1 MRTKH
6 NSSIKL
12 CKGLSIKISYIF
24 NRGLLLFFSFFLS
37 ACTEFVIVDPPKN
50 ILISESV
57 FNDKSTVESALANI
71 YFLMRQQGMT
81 SGDFGLTTAMGI
93 YSDELDYYGFN
104 SQYIQLYHHNLITNN
119 SIVTGWWKHAYNLIY
134 DANDIIKGLENSETL
149 SFAEK
154 QRFSG
159 QALFVRAYVH
169 FLLTNLFGDIP
180 YIDTTDYLKNNR
192 TARLPSSEVN
202 VHIISDLINAINLLE
217 NDNSS
222 DGERVWPGKHAAMA
236 LLARMYLYT
245 EQWELASST
254 ATTLIDAYSLEPNV
268 NDVFLKGSSET
279 IWQLKPDA
287 YPRNTQEANQL
298 VIRNIPGQKYALS
311 TSLLDVFEAGDL
323 RFTKWVDSISNTEN
337 TIKLY
342 FAHKYK
348 ADYSELESL
357 EYSIIFRL
365 AEQYLIR
372 AEAMIHMDNIAAGQQ
387 DLNIIRFRAGL
398 PATSANMKNLLLEA
412 ILHERQVELFAEHGH
427 RWFDL
432 KRTDRAHETLKDKKP
447 NWRAT
452 DVHFPIPEAE
462 LELNP
467 NLRPQ
472 NNGY

>member
-1 MRTKH
+1 MRTIH

-12 CKGLSIKISYIF
+12 CKCLSIKISYIF
-24 NRGLLLFFSFFLS
+24 NRGLLLIFSLFLS

-50 ILISESV
+50 ILISETV

-71 YFLMRQQGMT
+71 YYLMRQQGMT

-104 SQYIQLYHHNLITNN
+104 SQYAQLYHHNLIAHN
-119 SIVTGWWKHAYNLIY
+119 SIVTGWWKQAYNLIY
-134 DANDIIKGLENSETL
+134 AANDIIKGLENSETL
-149 SFAEK
+149 SSAEK

-159 QALFVRAYVH
+159 QALFVRAYIH

-180 YIDTTDYLKNNR
+180 YINTTDYLENNS
-192 TARLPSSEVN
+192 TSRLPSSEVN

-254 ATTLIDAYSLEPNV
+254 ATTLINAYSLEPNV

-279 IWQLKPDA
+279 IWQLKPGE

-323 RFTKWVDSISNTEN
+323 RYTTWVDSISNTEN

-342 FAHKYK
+342 FANKYK

-412 ILHERQVELFAEHGH
+412 ILHERQVELFAEHGQ

-432 KRTDRAHETLKDKKP
+432 KRTGRAQETLIDVKP

-452 DVHFPIPEAE
+452 DVHLPIPEAE

-472 NNGY
+472 NDGY